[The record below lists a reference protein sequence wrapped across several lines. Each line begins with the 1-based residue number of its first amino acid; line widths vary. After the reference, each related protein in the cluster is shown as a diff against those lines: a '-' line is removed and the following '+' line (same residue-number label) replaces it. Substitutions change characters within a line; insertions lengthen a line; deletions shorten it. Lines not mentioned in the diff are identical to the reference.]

1 MLLPLM
7 ASFLGGQE
15 KADVASLAKQ
25 AGNVSVWN
33 NKKPNDKKLN
43 DVTYPLDY
51 LTESI
56 PLKKTFSYH
65 THEWHL
71 RDLTFANFVLFGIHF
86 FI

>member
-1 MLLPLM
+1 LPLM

-33 NKKPNDKKLN
+33 NKNPNDKKLN

-56 PLKKTFSYH
+56 P
-65 THEWHL
+65 
-71 RDLTFANFVLFGIHF
+71 
-86 FI
+86 

>member
-1 MLLPLM
+1 M

-33 NKKPNDKKLN
+33 KQNPINLKGNDDDETKWRDKMSFGLLDWIYPFKP
-43 DVTYPLDY
+43 
-51 LTESI
+51 
-56 PLKKTFSYH
+56 FSYH
-65 THEWHL
+65 THEWL
-71 RDLTFANFVLFGIHF
+71 CDLTFANFYLEFV

>member
-1 MLLPLM
+1 LPLM

-33 NKKPNDKKLN
+33 KKQNPNDKKLN

-56 PLKKTFSYH
+56 PLKKKPYSPIIH
-65 THEWHL
+65 TNDFCAIWHCQ
-71 RDLTFANFVLFGIHF
+71 F
-86 FI
+86 F